1 MGVSWGRVL
10 VLMPTEGYAVVDLE
24 TTGLHPGYEHRIV
37 EIGVVQLD
45 ESGEVLDEWSTL
57 LNPDRDLGAQHI
69 HGIRAADVLQAPRF
83 ADVAAHIGQLL
94 QGRVLVAHNLVFDSA
109 HLLAEYERLGVAA
122 PISAASGVCT
132 MRWASKLFPGMGRS
146 LANCCDYLGVDL
158 SEAEAHAAVPD
169 ARASAGLLRAYFQH
183 MGAPPPWQSLF
194 PITAVWPT
202 LTVRPFRVGGRCG
215 DLGRAS

>member
-69 HGIRAADVLQAPRF
+69 HGICAADVLRAPRF
-83 ADVAAHIGQLL
+83 SDVAAHVAQII
-94 QGRVLVAHNLVFDSA
+94 QGRVLVAVSGNGPFAGQLLRLSWRRPFGGRGARGSA
-109 HLLAEYERLGVAA
+109 GCAGGSGITACLHPTHGSAA
-122 PISAASGVCT
+122 PVAKPVSDHGCLADPHSST
-132 MRWASKLFPGMGRS
+132 FPRGR
-146 LANCCDYLGVDL
+146 
-158 SEAEAHAAVPD
+158 
-169 ARASAGLLRAYFQH
+169 
-183 MGAPPPWQSLF
+183 
-194 PITAVWPT
+194 T
-202 LTVRPFRVGGRCG
+202 LW
-215 DLGRAS
+215 